1 MERFISSSSGK
12 IFGVRGDG
20 NSVDR
25 SVMGFEGRSDLEVSV
40 PNFKS
45 SIPSNGG
52 KVRFKGNF
60 ALSFKER
67 GISNT

>member
-1 MERFISSSSGK
+1 MERFVSSSSGK

-25 SVMGFEGRSDLEVSV
+25 SIMGSEGRSNLEVGV

-45 SIPSNGG
+45 SIPTDRGEIRFEGNFTL
-52 KVRFKGNF
+52 RFKH
-60 ALSFKER
+60 R
-67 GISNT
+67 